1 MAIGNVIGSN
11 LFNILMVLGITAS
24 IAPLP
29 VSAALVSNDMLW
41 MLGITLLLFPLLWT
55 GWRVNRVEGAL
66 LLAVYGLY
74 LALLLQQA

>member
-1 MAIGNVIGSN
+1 
-11 LFNILMVLGITAS
+11 MVVGITAS